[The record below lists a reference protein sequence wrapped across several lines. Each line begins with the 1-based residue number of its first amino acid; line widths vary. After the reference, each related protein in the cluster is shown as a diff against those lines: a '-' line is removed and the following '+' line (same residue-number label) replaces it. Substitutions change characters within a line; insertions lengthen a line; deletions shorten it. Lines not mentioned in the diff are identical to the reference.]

1 MLQYA
6 KSWLVKDAQN
16 PHRIRFKKND
26 LRLADS
32 DHLSQPS
39 SVASEISAAK

>member
-16 PHRIRFKKND
+16 PHRIRFKKMTSD
-26 LRLADS
+26 LLI
-32 DHLSQPS
+32 LTT
-39 SVASEISAAK
+39 